1 MQMNVDDPI
10 LTAYALN
17 ELSEEEQA
25 RVAAEV
31 AESPE
36 AQRYVAEIQEFGNL
50 LKTAY
55 RAEEE
60 SEALH
65 RINLLDIRADRWFW
79 SIARPLSI
87 AATIAVAALIAAIV
101 FSSKY
106 HGPARL
112 AGMPVTIGTGE
123 RLSLP
128 PAENTPSLDV
138 QGEFVA
144 DDPGAKAK
152 TEEKKELEK
161 VVVAGS
167 ENPTAE
173 EVGPGAAYESTDRT
187 RRTAAA
193 KSGNQRVLVARSGA
207 GNGLDELKSA
217 NPVDTYRRDDI
228 GSRGGRFSQ
237 SPTPAKRTAAADTPA
252 SAEAEFTERI
262 GGIARQPS
270 GNFNTAAYDHIVEN
284 PFLDAKTNP
293 LSTFSID
300 VDTASYSNIRRFIN
314 EGQVPPKDAVRL
326 EEMINYF
333 TYDYPQPNDGKP
345 FSINVDVASCP
356 WQASHRLVRV
366 GLKGREIALDKRGA
380 SNLVF
385 LLDVSGSM
393 TPAERLPLIKQSMRL
408 LVEKL
413 TENDRVAIVI
423 YAGASGLAL
432 PSTTGDH
439 KDQIF
444 DALDHLQ
451 AGGSTNGAEG
461 IELAYKIAADNFI
474 KGGVNRVIL
483 ATDGD
488 FNVGVTNQ
496 GDLIRL
502 IEEKAKSGVFLSVLG
517 VGTDNLKDSTMQKLA
532 DKGNGNYA
540 YLDSLDEGR
549 KVLVQQMNG
558 TLVTIAKD
566 VKIQVE
572 FNPARVASY
581 RLIGYEKRML
591 RKEDFNNDKV
601 DAGEIGAGHTVTAL
615 YEVVPAGA
623 GASSSPEVDPLK
635 YSGRSAPDA
644 AISGSN
650 EILTVK
656 LRHKAPDGDKSEL
669 TERALVDNGANFAN
683 AAPDLKFAAAVAEFG
698 MLLRDSE
705 HKGNGTL
712 AAVLEWAEEGKGSDP
727 NGYRSGFIELVR
739 KAQSLSKG

>member
-10 LTAYALN
+10 LTAYALG
-17 ELSEEEQA
+17 ELPEEERA
-25 RVAAEV
+25 RVAADV
-31 AESPE
+31 ADSPE
-36 AQRYVAEIQEFGNL
+36 AQRYIAEIREFSHVLKAGYRSEQESAAVHRANL
-50 LKTAY
+50 
-55 RAEEE
+55 
-60 SEALH
+60 
-65 RINLLDIRADRWFW
+65 IDIRGDRWFW
-79 SIARPLSI
+79 SIARPVSV
-87 AATIAVAALIAAIV
+87 AAIIAVAALIVGLV
-101 FSSKY
+101 FSSKF
-106 HGPARL
+106 HGPARM
-112 AGMPVTIGTGE
+112 AGMPVTIGTGQ

-128 PAENTPSLDV
+128 PAENTPSLEV
-138 QGEFVA
+138 QGEFA
-144 DDPGAKAK
+144 ATDPKAPG
-152 TEEKKELEK
+152 TPPPMAEVER
-161 VVVAGS
+161 VIVTGS
-167 ENPTAE
+167 NIPTAE
-173 EVGPGAAYESTDRT
+173 EVGPNPDETLRGGVKT
-187 RRTAAA
+187 RGRGKTKSRVALAKAGSKQDAA
-193 KSGNQRVLVARSGA
+193 KIAAMPAAPSIAGSVPAQVAPTEEQS
-207 GNGLDELKSA
+207 EE
-217 NPVDTYRRDDI
+217 
-228 GSRGGRFSQ
+228 RF
-237 SPTPAKRTAAADTPA
+237 
-252 SAEAEFTERI
+252 
-262 GGIARQPS
+262 GGIVGQK
-270 GNFNTAAYDHIVEN
+270 GDFNTAAYDHIVEN
-284 PFLDAKTNP
+284 PFLDAKNNP

-314 EGQVPPKDAVRL
+314 EGHLPPKDAVRL

-333 TYDYPQPNDGKP
+333 TYDYPQPNDGRP
-345 FSINVDVASCP
+345 FSINFDVGGCP
-356 WQASHRLVRV
+356 WEMSHRLVRV
-366 GLKGREIALDKRGA
+366 GLKGREIAVDKRDS

-385 LLDVSGSM
+385 LIDVSGSM

-413 TENDRVAIVI
+413 TENDRVAIVV

-439 KDQIF
+439 KDQIRE
-444 DALDHLQ
+444 ALDRLQ

-496 GDLIRL
+496 GDLVRL
-502 IEEKAKSGVFLSVLG
+502 IQDKARSGVFLSVLG

-540 YLDSLDEGR
+540 YLDSLEEGR
-549 KVLVQQMNG
+549 KVLVEQMNG

-581 RLIGYEKRML
+581 RLVGYEKRML
-591 RKEDFNNDKV
+591 RKEDFNNDKI

-615 YEVVPAGA
+615 YEVVPAGV
-623 GASSSPEVDPLK
+623 GSNPEVDPLK
-635 YSGRSAPDA
+635 YSRLRQSSGA
-644 AISGSN
+644 ASGMASETSDSN
-650 EILTVK
+650 EMLTVK
-656 LRHKAPDGDKSEL
+656 LRYKAPDCDKSEL

-712 AAVLEWAEEGKGSDP
+712 AAVLEWAQEGKGSDP
-727 NGYRSGFIELVR
+727 NGYRAGFIELVR
-739 KAQSLSKG
+739 KAQKLSKS